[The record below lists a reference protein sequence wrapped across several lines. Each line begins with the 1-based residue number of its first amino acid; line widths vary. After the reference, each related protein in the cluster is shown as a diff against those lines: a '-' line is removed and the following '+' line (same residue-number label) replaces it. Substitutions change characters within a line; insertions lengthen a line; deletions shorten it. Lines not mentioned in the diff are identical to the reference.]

1 MMRSLYSA
9 ISGLRNHQTRMD
21 VIGNNIAN
29 VNTTGFKQSRVTFQD
44 TLSQTLQ
51 GASSA
56 TGNQGGT
63 NPMQVGLGMG
73 LASIDTIFTDGSFSP
88 TGKSTDLGISGNGFF
103 ILSNGQSQMYT
114 RNGAFDFDTMG
125 NFVMPG
131 SGYKVVGWKADAN
144 GNIDTTQPTTNIQ
157 IPVGATM
164 PAKAST
170 KITYG
175 GNLLADAASHGSAA
189 RVLTDATA
197 VQTQANT
204 LGAAAAPAVG
214 SLEAVA
220 AAAAAAIPPTIT
232 ATQQGLVDDAVLKA
246 QAAKAAA
253 NTAFASATALAGAAP
268 TTQALETQAFNDAKA
283 AATAAAAA
291 VAAVNAAAAAGI
303 TDANVNTA
311 LGLVLSS
318 ANAVVT
324 ATATAVASA
333 TAATN
338 HTSQTTASI
347 EVYDSQGNAYKVS
360 GTFEKLAADATAT
373 PPVPD
378 NTWSFT
384 PASPI
389 KNSSGVIIGTVTGGT
404 STITFND
411 NGTYK
416 AINTTPLVI
425 TPPAGS
431 PNAGAGATTV
441 NLNFAAMTQ
450 YGGGGSTT
458 ATSNVTV
465 DRDGYTAGTL
475 ESKTVSS
482 TGVISGRF
490 SNGQSQDLAQVALAS
505 FNNPG
510 GLEKYGESL
519 YVKSNNSGEPQV
531 GTSGTGGR
539 GKFSPGTLE
548 MSNVDLATEFS
559 NMIVTQRGFQ
569 ANSKVITTTDTMLE
583 ELVNLKR

>member
-1 MMRSLYSA
+1 MQSKYKKSEVILIMMRSLYSA

-56 TGNQGGT
+56 AGNQGGS
-63 NPMQVGLGMG
+63 NPMQVGMGMAI
-73 LASIDTIFTDGSFSP
+73 ASIDTIFTDGSFSP

-103 ILSNGQSQMYT
+103 VISNGQSQMYT
-114 RNGAFDFDTMG
+114 RNGAFDFDTSG

-144 GNIDTTQPTTNIQ
+144 GNIDTTQPTNNIQ

-170 KITYG
+170 QITYG
-175 GNLLADAASHGSAA
+175 GNLLGDA
-189 RVLTDATA
+189 
-197 VQTQANT
+197 
-204 LGAAAAPAVG
+204 
-214 SLEAVA
+214 
-220 AAAAAAIPPTIT
+220 I
-232 ATQQGLVDDAVLKA
+232 
-246 QAAKAAA
+246 
-253 NTAFASATALAGAAP
+253 AGA
-268 TTQALETQAFNDAKA
+268 
-283 AATAAAAA
+283 
-291 VAAVNAAAAAGI
+291 
-303 TDANVNTA
+303 
-311 LGLVLSS
+311 
-318 ANAVVT
+318 
-324 ATATAVASA
+324 
-333 TAATN
+333 
-338 HTSQTTASI
+338 TSQSTASI

-360 GTFEKLAADATAT
+360 GTFEKAAT
-373 PPVPD
+373 PI
-378 NTWSFT
+378 NTWKFT
-384 PASPI
+384 PAATVT
-389 KNSSGVIIGTVTGGT
+389 NSDGVLVGNVTGGA
-404 STITFND
+404 STITFNAD
-411 NGTYK
+411 GTY
-416 AINTTPLVI
+416 NSVTTAPLVI
-425 TPPAGS
+425 TPPAAS
-431 PNAGAGATTV
+431 PYAGAGPTTV
-441 NLNFAAMTQ
+441 NLNFAGMTQ
-450 YGGGGSTT
+450 YGGGGSKT

-475 ESKTVSS
+475 ESKTVSK

-510 GLEKYGESL
+510 GLEKVGESL

-539 GKFSPGTLE
+539 GSFSPGTLE

>member
-44 TLSQTLQ
+44 ALSQTIQ

-56 TGNQGGT
+56 SGNQGGT
-63 NPMQVGLGMG
+63 NPMQIGLGMG

-88 TGKSTDLGISGNGFF
+88 TGKSTDLGISGDGFF

-114 RNGAFDFDTMG
+114 RNGAFDFDTLG

-131 SGYKVVGWKADAN
+131 SGYKVVGWKANAN
-144 GNIDTTQPTTNIQ
+144 GVIDTTQPTTNIQ

-175 GNLLADAASHGSAA
+175 GNLLADATIRGTTAQAVIDA
-189 RVLTDATA
+189 ATA
-197 VQTQANT
+197 VTNAG
-204 LGAAAAPAVG
+204 LLV
-214 SLEAVA
+214 
-220 AAAAAAIPPTIT
+220 T
-232 ATQQGLVDDAVLKA
+232 A
-246 QAAKAAA
+246 
-253 NTAFASATALAGAAP
+253 AGAAI
-268 TTQALETQAFNDAKA
+268 A
-283 AATAAAAA
+283 AATAAGDLAWSTAATTAQTAATTAQTDAIAAKKAADDYDKGIGTAEAALAAAKTAANSAAAA
-291 VAAVNAAAAAGI
+291 VTASQALAAVPAASAHGTTKDVTDAAA
-303 TDANVNTA
+303 VLNTA
-311 LGLVLSS
+311 
-318 ANAVVT
+318 
-324 ATATAVASA
+324 ATATVAAVKSASD
-333 TAATN
+333 TS
-338 HTSQTTASI
+338 SQTSASI
-347 EVYDSQGNAYKVS
+347 EVYDSQGNAYKIS
-360 GTFEKLAADATAT
+360 GTFEKKAA
-373 PPVPD
+373 

-384 PASPI
+384 PASTI
-389 KNSSGVIIGTVTGGT
+389 TNADGVLVGNVTGGV
-404 STITFND
+404 STITFNE
-411 NGTYK
+411 NGTY
-416 AINTTPLVI
+416 NTVMTTPLVI
-425 TPPAGS
+425 DPAGG
-431 PNAGAGATTV
+431 PYAGAGPTTV
-441 NLNFAAMTQ
+441 NLNFASMTQ

-482 TGVISGRF
+482 TGIISGRF

-519 YVKSNNSGEPQV
+519 YVKSNNSGEPRV

>member
-56 TGNQGGT
+56 AGNQGGT

-88 TGKSTDLGISGNGFF
+88 TGKSTDLGIAGDGFF

-114 RNGAFDFDTMG
+114 RNGAFDFDTLG

-131 SGYKVVGWKADAN
+131 SGYKVVGWRADAN

-175 GNLLADAASHGSAA
+175 GNLLADAAIRGTTAQA
-189 RVLTDATA
+189 KTDAAMAVTNAGLLVTA
-197 VQTQANT
+197 ANN
-204 LGAAAAPAVG
+204 
-214 SLEAVA
+214 AVA
-220 AAAAAAIPPTIT
+220 AVAAGNADWLAAA
-232 ATQQGLVDDAVLKA
+232 KNA
-246 QAAKAAA
+246 QTAA
-253 NTAFASATALAGAAP
+253 NTAQTDAVAAKTAVDAYAAGTGTAEAALAAANKAADSAAAADKAAKELVKVPAASAHA
-268 TTQALETQAFNDAKA
+268 TTKAVTDA
-283 AATAAAAA
+283 AATLNTDAAA
-291 VAAVNAAAAAGI
+291 
-303 TDANVNTA
+303 T
-311 LGLVLSS
+311 
-318 ANAVVT
+318 VT
-324 ATATAVASA
+324 AVKSASNTSSQA
-333 TAATN
+333 TAA
-338 HTSQTTASI
+338 I
-347 EVYDSQGNAYKVS
+347 KVYDSQGNAYEVS
-360 GTFEKLAADATAT
+360 GTFEKTAA
-373 PPVPD
+373 

-411 NGTYK
+411 DGTYK
-416 AINTTPLVI
+416 AVTTTPLVI

-431 PNAGAGATTV
+431 PYAGAGPTTV

-519 YVKSNNSGEPQV
+519 YVKSNNSGEPRV

>member
-44 TLSQTLQ
+44 ALSQTLQ
-51 GASSA
+51 GASSPS
-56 TGNQGGT
+56 GNNGGT
-63 NPMQVGLGMG
+63 NPMQVGLGMAI
-73 LASIDTIFTDGSFSP
+73 ASIDTIFTDGSFSP

-103 ILSNGQSQMYT
+103 VLSDGQNKIYT
-114 RNGAFDFDTMG
+114 RNGAFDFDTEG

-144 GNIDTTQPTTNIQ
+144 GNIDTTQPTANIQ

-175 GNLLADAASHGSAA
+175 GNLLG
-189 RVLTDATA
+189 
-197 VQTQANT
+197 
-204 LGAAAAPAVG
+204 
-214 SLEAVA
+214 
-220 AAAAAAIPPTIT
+220 
-232 ATQQGLVDDAVLKA
+232 
-246 QAAKAAA
+246 
-253 NTAFASATALAGAAP
+253 
-268 TTQALETQAFNDAKA
+268 
-283 AATAAAAA
+283 
-291 VAAVNAAAAAGI
+291 
-303 TDANVNTA
+303 DANVGA
-311 LGLVLSS
+311 
-318 ANAVVT
+318 
-324 ATATAVASA
+324 
-333 TAATN
+333 
-338 HTSQTTASI
+338 TSQTTASI
-347 EVYDSQGNAYKVS
+347 EVYDKQGNAYKVS
-360 GTFEKLAADATAT
+360 GTFEKTGA
-373 PPVPD
+373 

-384 PASPI
+384 PAATI
-389 KNSSGVIIGTVTGGT
+389 TNSNGVVIGNVTGGPA
-404 STITFND
+404 TITFNAD
-411 NGTYK
+411 GTFNNSP
-416 AINTTPLVI
+416 ATSLTI
-425 TPPAGS
+425 TPPAAS
-431 PNAGAGATTV
+431 PYAGAGNTIVSLDFST
-441 NLNFAAMTQ
+441 MTQ
-450 YGGGGSTT
+450 YGGGGSTS

-475 ESKTVSS
+475 ESKTVSK

-505 FNNPG
+505 FNNPA
-510 GLEKYGESL
+510 GLEKVGESL

-531 GTSGTGGR
+531 GTAGTGGR

-548 MSNVDLATEFS
+548 MSNVDLASEFS

>member
-56 TGNQGGT
+56 AGNQGGT

-88 TGKSTDLGISGNGFF
+88 TGKSTDLGIAGDGFF

-114 RNGAFDFDTMG
+114 RNGAFDFDTLG

-175 GNLLADAASHGSAA
+175 GNLLADAAIRGAMTQAVTDAGKAAANAPTLITETGKAVAAANAAVAAADPLDQPAVDAAKAWLSAA
-189 RVLTDATA
+189 QAAADAAAIAKDDAAAAKTAVDAYAAGTGTAEAALAAANKAANSAAAADKAAQELAKVPAASADGTTATVTAAAATLNTDATA
-197 VQTQANT
+197 TVTAVKSASNT
-204 LGAAAAPAVG
+204 
-214 SLEAVA
+214 SS
-220 AAAAAAIPPTIT
+220 
-232 ATQQGLVDDAVLKA
+232 Q
-246 QAAKAAA
+246 
-253 NTAFASATALAGAAP
+253 
-268 TTQALETQAFNDAKA
+268 
-283 AATAAAAA
+283 ATAA
-291 VAAVNAAAAAGI
+291 I
-303 TDANVNTA
+303 K
-311 LGLVLSS
+311 
-318 ANAVVT
+318 
-324 ATATAVASA
+324 
-333 TAATN
+333 
-338 HTSQTTASI
+338 
-347 EVYDSQGNAYKVS
+347 VYDSQGNAYEVS
-360 GTFEKLAADATAT
+360 GTFEKTAA
-373 PPVPD
+373 

-411 NGTYK
+411 DGTYK
-416 AINTTPLVI
+416 AVTTTPLVI

-431 PNAGAGATTV
+431 PYAGAGPTTV

-519 YVKSNNSGEPQV
+519 YVKSNNSGEPRV

>member
-1 MMRSLYSA
+1 MFIMMRSLYSA

-56 TGNQGGT
+56 AGNQGGT

-88 TGKSTDLGISGNGFF
+88 TGKSTDLGIAGDGFF

-114 RNGAFDFDTMG
+114 RNGAFDFDTLG

-144 GNIDTTQPTTNIQ
+144 GNIDVTQPTTNIQ

-164 PAKAST
+164 PAKASS

-175 GNLLADAASHGSAA
+175 GNLLADASAG
-189 RVLTDATA
+189 V
-197 VQTQANT
+197 
-204 LGAAAAPAVG
+204 
-214 SLEAVA
+214 
-220 AAAAAAIPPTIT
+220 
-232 ATQQGLVDDAVLKA
+232 
-246 QAAKAAA
+246 
-253 NTAFASATALAGAAP
+253 
-268 TTQALETQAFNDAKA
+268 
-283 AATAAAAA
+283 
-291 VAAVNAAAAAGI
+291 
-303 TDANVNTA
+303 
-311 LGLVLSS
+311 
-318 ANAVVT
+318 
-324 ATATAVASA
+324 
-333 TAATN
+333 
-338 HTSQTTASI
+338 TSQTTASI

-360 GTFEKLAADATAT
+360 GTFEKLAAD
-373 PPVPD
+373 

-384 PASPI
+384 PTSPI
-389 KNSSGVIIGTVTGGT
+389 KNSSGVNVGDVAGGA
-404 STITFND
+404 STITFNGD
-411 NGTYK
+411 GTYK
-416 AINTTPLVI
+416 AVTTTPLVI

-431 PNAGAGATTV
+431 PYAGAGPTTV

-519 YVKSNNSGEPQV
+519 YVKSNNSGEPRV

>member
-1 MMRSLYSA
+1 
-9 ISGLRNHQTRMD
+9 
-21 VIGNNIAN
+21 
-29 VNTTGFKQSRVTFQD
+29 
-44 TLSQTLQ
+44 
-51 GASSA
+51 
-56 TGNQGGT
+56 
-63 NPMQVGLGMG
+63 MQVGLGMG

-88 TGKSTDLGISGNGFF
+88 TGKSTDLGIAGDGFF
-103 ILSNGQSQMYT
+103 ILSNGQNQMYT
-114 RNGAFDFDTMG
+114 RNGAFDFDTLG

-144 GNIDTTQPTTNIQ
+144 GNIDVTQPTTNIQ

-164 PAKAST
+164 PAKASS

-175 GNLLADAASHGSAA
+175 GNLLADA
-189 RVLTDATA
+189 TA
-197 VQTQANT
+197 GV
-204 LGAAAAPAVG
+204 
-214 SLEAVA
+214 
-220 AAAAAAIPPTIT
+220 
-232 ATQQGLVDDAVLKA
+232 
-246 QAAKAAA
+246 
-253 NTAFASATALAGAAP
+253 
-268 TTQALETQAFNDAKA
+268 
-283 AATAAAAA
+283 
-291 VAAVNAAAAAGI
+291 
-303 TDANVNTA
+303 
-311 LGLVLSS
+311 
-318 ANAVVT
+318 
-324 ATATAVASA
+324 
-333 TAATN
+333 
-338 HTSQTTASI
+338 TSQTTASI

-389 KNSSGVIIGTVTGGT
+389 KNSSGAIVGNVSGGT
-404 STITFND
+404 STITFNGD
-411 NGTYK
+411 GTYK
-416 AINTTPLVI
+416 AVTTTPLVI

-431 PNAGAGATTV
+431 PYAGAGTTTV
-441 NLNFAAMTQ
+441 NLDFAAMTQ

-519 YVKSNNSGEPQV
+519 YVKSNNSGEPRV

>member
-56 TGNQGGT
+56 SGNQGGT
-63 NPMQVGLGMG
+63 NPMQVGLGMA

-88 TGKSTDLGISGNGFF
+88 TGKSTDLGISGDGFF

-114 RNGAFDFDTMG
+114 RNGAFDFDTLG

-131 SGYKVVGWKADAN
+131 SGYKVMGWKADAN
-144 GNIDTTQPTTNIQ
+144 GVIDTTQPTTDIQ
-157 IPVGATM
+157 IPVGKTM

-175 GNLLADAASHGSAA
+175 GNLLADATIRGTTAQA
-189 RVLTDATA
+189 VTDATTA
-197 VQTQANT
+197 VTNAGLLVT
-204 LGAAAAPAVG
+204 AAANAITAAG
-214 SLEAVA
+214 ADAAWLAAATAAQTAATTAQTDAVA
-220 AAAAAAIPPTIT
+220 AQTAANAYAAGTGT
-232 ATQQGLVDDAVLKA
+232 AE
-246 QAAKAAA
+246 AALAAA
-253 NTAFASATALAGAAP
+253 NTAANS
-268 TTQALETQAFNDAKA
+268 
-283 AATAAAAA
+283 AAAA
-291 VAAVNAAAAAGI
+291 VTASQALAAVP
-303 TDANVNTA
+303 TA
-311 LGLVLSS
+311 S
-318 ANAVVT
+318 ADPTTTAVT
-324 ATATAVASA
+324 ATATALN
-333 TAATN
+333 TAATA
-338 HTSQTTASI
+338 TVAAVKSASDTSSQTSASI
-347 EVYDSQGNAYKVS
+347 EVYDAQGNAYKVS
-360 GTFEKLAADATAT
+360 GTFEKTAA
-373 PPVPD
+373 
-378 NTWSFT
+378 NTWNFT
-384 PASPI
+384 PASTI
-389 KNSSGVIIGTVTGGT
+389 TNTNGVLVGNVTGGT
-404 STITFND
+404 ATITFNAD
-411 NGTYK
+411 GTY
-416 AINTTPLVI
+416 NTVANTPLVI
-425 TPPAGS
+425 TPPPAS
-431 PNAGAGATTV
+431 PYAGATPTTI
-441 NLNFAAMTQ
+441 NLDFASMTQ

-458 ATSNVTV
+458 ATSDVTV
-465 DRDGYTAGTL
+465 DRDGYTKGTL

-490 SNGQSQDLAQVALAS
+490 SNGESQALAQVALAS

-519 YVKSNNSGEPQV
+519 YVKSNNSGEPRV